1 MNDIRPIVSRI
12 AILLP
17 QIISVIIWVQDLHS
31 LRGMVNKIVKI
42 TTHVWQLFYA
52 QILVQ
57 MKQKL

>member
-17 QIISVIIWVQDLHS
+17 QIISMIIWVQDLHS
-31 LRGMVNKIVKI
+31 LRTMVNEIVKI